1 MSVSTVQD
9 VGRPLIT
16 IAITCYNA
24 EDTIQRAVESALNQ
38 TWRRREIV
46 IVDDG
51 STDGSRTILRK
62 LERTHPELRV
72 IAHEENSGFPSALN
86 TVLSEARG
94 VFVAF
99 LDDDDASVPSRVVR
113 QYQRIVE
120 YEAKHPGATIL
131 CYSNRDVVEA
141 GNLNPSMR
149 LLGIGRVP
157 VEPFGPQVADYVLG
171 LSRGDGRHC
180 WGRFGS
186 CTLMARTQALR
197 DLGSFDARFRR
208 CAELDF
214 AVRAAL
220 AGSHFISVDAPLV
233 TQYLTPTADKAG
245 EVRLRYR
252 LLLVEKHRDYLK
264 QKRSYAGAWCYVHAR
279 FHRSRHGRWR
289 LWYLAA
295 LIVFPWRVSLRRI
308 RGSSMLARLR
318 PVPDGPRRPDR
329 QHRLV
334 R

>member
-1 MSVSTVQD
+1 M
-9 VGRPLIT
+9 
-16 IAITCYNA
+16 
-24 EDTIQRAVESALNQ
+24 
-38 TWRRREIV
+38 
-46 IVDDG
+46 
-51 STDGSRTILRK
+51 RK

-72 IAHEENSGFPSALN
+72 NAHEENSGFPIALN

-99 LDDDDASVPSRVVR
+99 FDDDDASVPTRVVR
-113 QYQRIVE
+113 QYQRIVG
-120 YEAKHPGATIL
+120 YEAESFQVQPSRAT
-131 CYSNRDVVEA
+131 SNRDVVEA
-141 GNLNPSMR
+141 GNQSPSSVFSVSVACPWNR
-149 LLGIGRVP
+149 L
-157 VEPFGPQVADYVLG
+157 GPRSRIMYWVFY
-171 LSRGDGRHC
+171 RGDGRHC

-252 LLLVEKHRDYLK
+252 LLLVEKHRAYLK
-264 QKRSYAGAWCYVHAR
+264 EKRCYAGAWCYMHAR
-279 FHRSRHGRWR
+279 FHRTRHGRWR

-295 LIVFPWRVSLRRI
+295 LVLFPWRVSLRRI
-308 RGSSMLARLR
+308 TGSSVLRRLR
-318 PVPDGPRRPDR
+318 PVPEWT
-329 QHRLV
+329 V
-334 R
+334 SV